1 MERERLENLVKQCT
15 LKRTLEKKLQY
26 ELKNNPEN
34 KEILNVLIN
43 EYLIFSFLVF
53 ENNNLGF
60 KVY

>member
-1 MERERLENLVKQCT
+1 VERERLENLVKQCT